1 MKSFFLIIA
10 IAFATAQATVAQI
23 TKVNLRADGLT
34 CSMCSNAINKALR
47 TLDFVEDVEADIK
60 TYTFSI
66 SFKPASTIDF
76 DKIKDKVEDAG
87 FFVSSFSAFISFN
100 HVQIKAKEPIK
111 LADKT
116 FWFTD
121 AEEQTLN
128 GVKEL
133 KVLNKGFISSKQ
145 FKKIRVTN
153 PAPGNYLVHI

>member
-1 MKSFFLIIA
+1 MKPFFLCMA
-10 IAFATAQATVAQI
+10 IAFATAQAAVAQI

-66 SFKPASTIDF
+66 SFKPNSTVDF

-87 FFVSSFSAFISFN
+87 FFVSSFSALINFHN
-100 HVQIKAKEPIK
+100 LLVKENVPIK
-111 LADKT
+111 LGDKI
-116 FWFTD
+116 FWFIHV
-121 AEEQTLN
+121 EEQTLD

-133 KVLNKGFISSKQ
+133 KVLNKGFLSSKEL
-145 FKKIRVTN
+145 KKINATKV
-153 PAPGNYLVHI
+153 APGNYLVRM